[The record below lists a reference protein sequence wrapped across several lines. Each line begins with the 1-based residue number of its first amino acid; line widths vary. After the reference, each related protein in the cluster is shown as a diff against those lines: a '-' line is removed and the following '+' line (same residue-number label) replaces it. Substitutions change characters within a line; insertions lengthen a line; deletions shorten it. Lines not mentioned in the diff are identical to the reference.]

1 MSQPNEATRKAR
13 EDADRRGT
21 DRRNVERRAPVPPW
35 RRPWAFAAY
44 GVAGALALML
54 LWGAM
59 RGGGERARTNDPPLA
74 ERAPG
79 APPVAQQEPG
89 EVNHPAGEPVREA
102 SGAAGFERLML
113 EGAAAR
119 GRTVRAELFC
129 EAPTSYEVNANA
141 PVEAAVAALA
151 VEGRIP
157 GAECKWGGA
166 GDARREDFLL
176 LVPADLADDFAAAPM
191 VSDDFQR
198 RRRVVANV
206 EWVGPS
212 QALALRTVGVFRG
225 FAR

>member
-1 MSQPNEATRKAR
+1 MSQPNETSRQAR
-13 EDADRRGT
+13 DDADRRGQ
-21 DRRNVERRAPVPPW
+21 DRRNLERRAPVPPW
-35 RRPWAFAAY
+35 RRPWAYAAY
-44 GVAGALALML
+44 GVAGALVLML
-54 LWGAM
+54 LWSGM
-59 RGGGERARTNDPPLA
+59 RGDGDRAPSNDAPLA

-79 APPVAQQEPG
+79 APEVAQPQPG
-89 EVNHPAGEPVREA
+89 AVEHPAGEPVREA

-119 GRTVRAELFC
+119 GRTVKAELFC

-141 PVEAAVAALA
+141 PVEAAVAALT

-157 GAECKWGGA
+157 GAQCKWGGA

-176 LVPADLADDFAAAPM
+176 LVPADLAADFAAAPM
-191 VSDDFQR
+191 VNDDFQR